1 MKGRRLTAWLVV
13 ALTAGIVAG
22 TGTLDTTSHGLDPGW
37 GLYVIPLA
45 VGMSTGVG
53 VVLAT
58 RLSRNPIGWLLLANG
73 LVLAVAGLAEGYAAY
88 GTRDDGDLPG
98 AAWAVLYDQKAWPL
112 LFAPFAAIA
121 FIFPDGRLPS
131 PRWRVPAMVAG
142 ASLIAMLALGPFSSE
157 PFD

>member
-22 TGTLDTTSHGLDPGW
+22 TGVLDTTSHGLDPGW
-37 GLYVIPLA
+37 GLYVFA
-45 VGMSTGVG
+45 MSAGVG
-53 VVLAT
+53 VVLAA

-98 AAWAVLYDQKAWPL
+98 AAGAVPYHHK
-112 LFAPFAAIA
+112 
-121 FIFPDGRLPS
+121 
-131 PRWRVPAMVAG
+131 
-142 ASLIAMLALGPFSSE
+142 
-157 PFD
+157 